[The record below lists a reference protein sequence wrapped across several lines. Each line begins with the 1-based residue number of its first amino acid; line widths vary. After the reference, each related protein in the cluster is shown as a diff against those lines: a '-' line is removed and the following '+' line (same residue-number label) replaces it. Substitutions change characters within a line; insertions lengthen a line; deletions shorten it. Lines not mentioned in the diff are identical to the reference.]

1 MKFEDVN
8 NRATELFKENHEV
21 KFYEMVLCFSLE
33 ELFNETEEI
42 SLSEHQFNKLLN
54 CMTNYLADDYHE
66 SPWHVADALVAVIKK
81 HDVDKTIEDFT
92 NDGKLFE
99 AELYKIESGSY

>member
-21 KFYEMVLCFSLE
+21 KFYEMILLFSIE
-33 ELFNETEEI
+33 ELFTEAEEI
-42 SLSEHQFNKLLN
+42 SLSEHQFNNLLN
-54 CMTNYLADDYHE
+54 CMTSYLADDYHV
-66 SPWHVADALVAVIKK
+66 SPWHVADALVAVIMK
-81 HDVDKTIEDFT
+81 HDVDKTIEDFR

-99 AELYKIESGSY
+99 AELYKIESRGY

>member
-1 MKFEDVN
+1 
-8 NRATELFKENHEV
+8 
-21 KFYEMVLCFSLE
+21 
-33 ELFNETEEI
+33 
-42 SLSEHQFNKLLN
+42 
-54 CMTNYLADDYHE
+54 MTNYLADDYHV

-81 HDVDKTIEDFT
+81 HDVDKTIEDFR